1 MQRHTRRETHE
12 RGKLDDHSQRPDHEF
27 QYYEL
32 HKWRQSAD
40 AQNRTLELHV
50 SGTNEGTITSTGAEI
65 TLEAFGCH
73 CIFGTNATDLGKFT
87 GSAKTGGAATLDA
100 VATIPRTAGR

>member
-1 MQRHTRRETHE
+1 M
-12 RGKLDDHSQRPDHEF
+12 
-27 QYYEL
+27 
-32 HKWRQSAD
+32 
-40 AQNRTLELHV
+40 

-100 VATIPRTAGR
+100 VATIPRTAGRSGAFCGSTAQLTGSAEVTKPNPLNIH